1 MYSTYGYW
9 RSLVYPD
16 RLAVEIGQGTVTGFK
31 RRVFSVFIL
40 GIILF
45 VLRDMWGMN
54 TGTMT
59 YILANGSLDEFTIGR
74 ITALVGAILWA
85 IIYMSFHFWGV
96 AWILSM
102 LTKIPFKPLLKL
114 QLVVTG
120 LLLIEKLINFLI
132 FAVAGKTA
140 AVSILSFGPLAVTFL
155 DNWYIILFVNQLT
168 IFSALIVAVQYR
180 FISFSKVETSLV
192 GEEVVEHKGIRKQA
206 LWMLIALQVVFAL
219 ITAAVGFAPIEKM
232 LNLLMIGGL

>member
-9 RSLVYPD
+9 RSLLYPD
-16 RLAVEIGQGTVTGFK
+16 RLATEIGQGTVTGFK

-45 VLRDMWGMN
+45 VLREMWGMN
-54 TGTMT
+54 SETMT
-59 YILANGSLDEFTIGR
+59 YIMANGTIDDYTIGR
-74 ITALVGAILWA
+74 YAALAGTIIWALVYL
-85 IIYMSFHFWGV
+85 SFHFWGV
-96 AWILSM
+96 AWILSL

-120 LLLIEKLINFLI
+120 LLLFEKLINFLV

-140 AVSILSFGPLAVTFL
+140 AVSILSFGPLALTFL
-155 DNWYIILFVNQLT
+155 ENWYIILFVNQLT

-180 FISFSKVETSLV
+180 FISFSEIETSLV
-192 GEEVVEHKGIRKQA
+192 GEEVVEHKGIRKNA

-219 ITAAVGFAPIEKM
+219 ITAAVGFVPVEKL